1 MEKNTIT
8 LYTCLHTYAGLL
20 FRRGLQVR
28 GLSRRFVVLAGFPF
42 SPVPLKNIPRNAGM
56 ERDNQRRSYFALTSG
71 ETFVRLSRKDSIES
85 RRQVRR
91 LTHYKWRRN
100 ATIIFLSVDIRL
112 RRRTRRISITMEASR
127 LSPLFYAIPEASRR
141 PKETPGEDAFPL
153 NFPIAAGCENLL
165 PSHSRSLTLLKGGDF
180 GPFYFSPIS
189 FFGAV
194 WPFKPIAFLS
204 STSLPGHAGFHQRLS
219 FSPRRRVD
227 ESKSD

>member
-1 MEKNTIT
+1 M
-8 LYTCLHTYAGLL
+8 Y
-20 FRRGLQVR
+20 
-28 GLSRRFVVLAGFPF
+28 
-42 SPVPLKNIPRNAGM
+42 
-56 ERDNQRRSYFALTSG
+56 
-71 ETFVRLSRKDSIES
+71 LSRKDLIES
-85 RRQVRR
+85 GRQVRR
-91 LTHYKWRRN
+91 LTDYKWRRY
-100 ATIIFLSVDIRL
+100 ATIIFLSADIWL
-112 RRRTRRISITMEASR
+112 RRRTRRISITIEASR

-141 PKETPGEDAFPL
+141 PKETPGEGAFPL

-165 PSHSRSLTLLKGGDF
+165 PSRSLTLSKGGDF

-194 WPFKPIAFLS
+194 WPFKPIAFRS